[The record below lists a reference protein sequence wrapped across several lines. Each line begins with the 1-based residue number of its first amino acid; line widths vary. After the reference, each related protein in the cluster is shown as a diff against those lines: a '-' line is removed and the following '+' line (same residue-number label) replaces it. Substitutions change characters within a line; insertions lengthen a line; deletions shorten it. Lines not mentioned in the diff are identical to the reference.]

1 MDRCGYAAAHGTTG
15 PDGVKLHDRP
25 GQVLRVVANC
35 VMCGSV
41 MMVVVVMPRGCERR
55 TGKQHQ
61 EESGGEKLF
70 HETNVARL
78 ATVEKTTAHPAPN

>member
-1 MDRCGYAAAHGTTG
+1 
-15 PDGVKLHDRP
+15 
-25 GQVLRVVANC
+25 
-35 VMCGSV
+35 MCGSV

-55 TGKQHQ
+55 TGNQHQ

-78 ATVEKTTAHPAPN
+78 ATVEKTTAHSAPN